1 MPTAIE
7 TCQHAAPRRARIA
20 VTLGDPSGI
29 GPELAAKLLSNNANL
44 ERADIVL
51 LADNSEL
58 QSAIQDAGG
67 VQVTVTTGRPGPHG
81 VQVLDDNTASQYPSV
96 RGEVSKA
103 SGARCMYQLK
113 RALKLVQAGE
123 IDGIV
128 FAPLNKSSLKL
139 AGMTEEDELRWFAN
153 QLDFRG
159 TTSEINIAGPLWT
172 GRVTSHIGLEE
183 VAERITKERTLR
195 AIGLLQRLRY
205 VYNPSSRSPAFQPV
219 YTHTIHHTKVGIRH
233 RFSTVRS
240 LRIEPS

>member
-1 MPTAIE
+1 MPAAVE
-7 TCQHAAPRRARIA
+7 SCQHAAPRRPRIA

-29 GPELAAKLLSNNANL
+29 GPELAAKLLSNPANL
-44 ERADIVL
+44 QRADIVL

-58 QSAIQDAGG
+58 QSAIQDAGN
-67 VQVTVTTGRPGPHG
+67 VQVAVSSGRAGPQG
-81 VQVLDDNTASQYPSV
+81 IQVLDDNSASQYPSTK
-96 RGEVSKA
+96 GDVSKA

-139 AGMTEEDELRWFAN
+139 AGMTEEDELRWFAK
-153 QLDFRG
+153 QLDFKG

-183 VAERITKERTLR
+183 VAERITKESTLK
-195 AIGLLQRLRY
+195 AIELLRRLRY
-205 VYNPSSRSPAFQPV
+205 
-219 YTHTIHHTKVGIRH
+219 GIT
-233 RFSTVRS
+233 F
-240 LRIEPS
+240 